1 MTNGQKMNN
10 KNQYSLK
17 NILEGASAPFV
28 LFWVITLVA
37 QVLLLY
43 VADESVFVKW
53 FSQGD
58 TPIEKI
64 KYYSYLYHHGMT
76 FLIFGS
82 TLFLL
87 KPLNIAHQGITLF
100 KLGDWRWGLK
110 WTLII
115 CAFMTLPTW
124 ISSKDPQFLA
134 EYPLTHFAFEN
145 NTYLAVFLLSYVL
158 YYIGWES
165 FYRGF
170 MGYGLIGLGYKPIMA
185 IAVQTA
191 LSCIIHIGKPNM
203 ELIGAIPGG
212 IIFAVL
218 AYRSGSLI
226 WPIAFHLYLGVMNTF
241 FCWVNQPI

>member
-1 MTNGQKMNN
+1 MRNP
-10 KNQYSLK
+10 NQYFFKELSQGLTK
-17 NILEGASAPFV
+17 PFA
-28 LFWVITLVA
+28 LFWLITLFA
-37 QVLLLY
+37 QVMLLY
-43 VADESVFVKW
+43 VADESVFIKW
-53 FSQGD
+53 FSSED
-58 TPIEKI
+58 ISPEKA
-64 KYYSYLYHHGMT
+64 KYYSYLYHHLMT

-87 KPLNIAHQGITLF
+87 KPLNIARQGLDLLR
-100 KLGDWRWGLK
+100 LGDWRWGLK
-110 WTLII
+110 WMLIT
-115 CAFMTLPTW
+115 CALMTLPTW
-124 ISSKDPQFLA
+124 INSKDPQFLA

-145 NTYLAVFLLSYVL
+145 SAYLAVFLLSYVF

-226 WPIAFHLYLGVMNTF
+226 WPILFHLYLGVMNTF

>member
-1 MTNGQKMNN
+1 MKD
-10 KNQYSLK
+10 KNQY
-17 NILEGASAPFV
+17 NFEEILEKANMPFI
-28 LFWVITLVA
+28 LFWLIAITA

-43 VADESVFVKW
+43 VADEKVFINW
-53 FSQGD
+53 LSSD
-58 TPIEKI
+58 ETLPEKAN
-64 KYYSYLYHHGMT
+64 YYSYLYHHTMT
-76 FLIFGS
+76 FIIFGS

-87 KPLNIAHQGITLF
+87 KPLKIARQGINLF
-100 KLGDWRWGLK
+100 NLGDWKWGLK

-115 CAFMTLPTW
+115 CALMTLPTW

-145 NTYLAVFLLSYVL
+145 NTYLALFLFSYVL

-170 MGYGLIGLGYKPIMA
+170 MGYGLIGLGYKPALA

-226 WPIAFHLYLGVMNTF
+226 WPILFHLYLGVMNTL
-241 FCWVNQPI
+241 FCWVNQPVST